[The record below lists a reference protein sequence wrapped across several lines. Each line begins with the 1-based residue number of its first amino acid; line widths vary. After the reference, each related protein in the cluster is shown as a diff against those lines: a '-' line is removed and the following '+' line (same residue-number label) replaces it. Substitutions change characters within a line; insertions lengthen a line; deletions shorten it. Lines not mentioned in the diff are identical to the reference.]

1 MDAMKNVFTKIHRE
15 TKAILNYQML
25 SEDMA
30 SKSPK
35 ANHDK
40 TFGNGKTQKENQ
52 LNLITSHFKIT
63 IDAIS

>member
-1 MDAMKNVFTKIHRE
+1 
-15 TKAILNYQML
+15 ML